1 MLQVR
6 GQPSNANGILGD
18 YWYFLI
24 RGALEGDNF
33 ITEYIVLTNVNQEP
47 IPLLWTPGPTLTPP
61 FTSYTHPFPFT
72 QTCICKNIFL
82 FYTVDCY
89 ST

>member
-33 ITEYIVLTNVNQEP
+33 ITEYIVRVLIALFRKPRAVGPRVSEQGNKRLIAWQE
-47 IPLLWTPGPTLTPP
+47 
-61 FTSYTHPFPFT
+61 
-72 QTCICKNIFL
+72 
-82 FYTVDCY
+82 
-89 ST
+89 